1 MDKKELESSHDY
13 EKSADI
19 LNATEDGFWYNHALP
34 TYNPNWLKYL
44 PGTTKISE
52 LSIPGTHGSI
62 ARHGKTVFDE
72 DFVRN
77 QRMTISTQLEAGIR
91 YLDIRARR
99 TGSSFAMHHAA
110 VHQKLMFG
118 DVLNQIQDFLR
129 TNPSETVL
137 MRLKEEHDPEPGSQ
151 SFEDIF
157 KRYKND
163 YGNLFWTYTSSN
175 PTLDAVRGKIVLL
188 QDFSSSLD
196 YGIRYSSLTI
206 QDQYDVKGSTPDAMY
221 GKWTAVK
228 RHLTAADN
236 SNRSQIYLNYLSGTG
251 GGEAIIKGTYPWFVA
266 SGYRS
271 RSDDS
276 GTSMIQEGRTDK
288 WPDFPRGDYGQVFYG
303 GMNILTAEF
312 ILKLNLSHVGIVA
325 TDFPG
330 RALINN
336 VIKLNNRLSIGDVTS

>member
-19 LNATEDGFWYNHALP
+19 LNARKDGFWYKNTPPSSA
-34 TYNPNWLKYL
+34 PNWVKYL

-52 LSIPGTHGSI
+52 LSIPGTHGST
-62 ARHGKTVFDE
+62 ALYGKTVYDE
-72 DFVRN
+72 DFVIN
-77 QRMTISTQLEAGIR
+77 QRMNISKQLAAGIR
-91 YLDIRARR
+91 FLDIRARR
-99 TGSSFAMHHAA
+99 TGSSFAMHHGA
-110 VHQKLMFG
+110 VYQHLMFG
-118 DVLNQIQDFLR
+118 DVLKQVQSFLR
-129 TNPSETVL
+129 SFPYETVL
-137 MRLKEEHDPEPGSQ
+137 MRLKEEHDAESGSL
-151 SFEDIF
+151 SFEEIF

-163 YGNLFWTYTSSN
+163 YSTLFWTPTSQN
-175 PTLDAVRGKIVLL
+175 PTLDEVRGKIVLL
-188 QDFSSSLD
+188 QDFSASEDFGIGYGSLN
-196 YGIRYSSLTI
+196 I
-206 QDQYDVKGSTPDAMY
+206 QDHYDVKGSTPDAMY
-221 GKWTAVK
+221 EKWTAVK

-251 GGEAIIKGTYPWFVA
+251 GGEALIKGTYPWFVA

-271 RSDDS
+271 KSDDS